1 MVIIYWALAYI
12 IASAIPQVQT
22 ISGLVA
28 AICIM
33 QFTYTFPPLFILGY
47 QMILD
52 ASGPDDPGDT
62 WANFSRWR
70 RGFWGGG
77 SARLGTTGV
86 GRGSGGGWVEK
97 EGGVG
102 GREVW
107 KKRGWKVFNLVLF
120 LGAASMACLG
130 TYLFLTPPFFFF
142 DVLESRIMS

>member
-1 MVIIYWALAYI
+1 MFLYPTGMVLIYWALAYI

-52 ASGPDDPGDT
+52 AGGPNDPGDT
-62 WANFSRWR
+62 WADFSRWR
-70 RGFWGGG
+70 RGFWSGTGGLDGDVVGGKGGG
-77 SARLGTTGV
+77 AIGA
-86 GRGSGGGWVEK
+86 K
-97 EGGVG
+97 
-102 GREVW
+102 EVW
-107 KKRGWKVFNLVLF
+107 KRRGWKVFNLVLF

-130 TYLFLTPPFFFF
+130 ECSLIIVSCVGR
-142 DVLESRIMS
+142 VLMWVWCE